1 MRRPNWRASLDEPN
15 RDEDCHVPMP
25 PG

>member
-15 RDEDCHVPMP
+15 RDEDCHLPMP